1 LNITK
6 CAASKGYSTLVG
18 LFLASFI
25 LVFAS
30 SCLSGAD
37 GQKSDR
43 PIGTQQIVLNAF
55 PAAVFGNAC
64 EFVDIEALFNEALT
78 PDGATIQ
85 AVLTGS
91 TLPFNLRGCITFFD
105 PVVVDG
111 MADIEYGSGPLIG
124 VGDLGFVNV
133 AVTSTLQSGISQSN
147 FTTLVIEGVG
157 IVSITG
163 PDMITSDPDVFAT
176 IEVDTVGI
184 PPGTTVSFQVA
195 DSSCGFL
202 SNPTPV
208 LGSVFEGIAI
218 VQYNPF
224 EGTECTQTV
233 IATIVLPD
241 CSHAEDPDCPS
252 IPVEDR
258 TIQASVTFDQ
268 VAPPLPTPTPAPT
281 PTPLPTPTPTPGPT
295 PTPTPGPSINILVAN
310 DTIEPDN
317 STIVTATTSNSPP
330 NTNVCCDIPIESD
343 PESFLTFMTFVSP
356 PDAAVCGPTDING
369 EFFSVLTGGNVI
381 TLQTIQV
388 RCCID
393 SDTIANACDPEEPQD
408 STFVDINPQ
417 GVPPPIELSAEPSV
431 IPPGGQSTITAMTT
445 PPEQPPTEICFEIVV
460 DSSDPSMLNGGPCVP
475 VSSLGEAVIGLIGGN
490 VMTQESVTVRGCIDI
505 SGTMGMCDDVDPSG
519 FVTVVISPPTPT
531 PAPTPT
537 PPPPTPPPPLVPIQ
551 IVADNPSPIAG
562 ESTVI
567 NVFSMAPQNSVLCVE
582 RLADNTTGG
591 PSAIA
596 GPIVPP
602 ITPAGTV
609 CGFAN
614 AAGDL
619 TGVITLTIPG
629 TALPGEQVSLNG
641 CIDALPN
648 NFMCDVGDVFS
659 PTIFVIV
666 PPTPT
671 PTPTPTP

>member
-6 CAASKGYSTLVG
+6 CAPSKGYSTLVG
-18 LFLASFI
+18 LFLASLI

-37 GQKSDR
+37 GQKSGR

-85 AVLTGS
+85 AALTGS

-163 PDMITSDPDVFAT
+163 PDMITSDPDAFAT

-184 PPGTTVSFQVA
+184 LPGTIVSFQIA

-218 VQYNPF
+218 VQYNTI
-224 EGTECTQTV
+224 EDTECTQTV

-258 TIQASVTFDQ
+258 TIQASITFDQ
-268 VAPPLPTPTPAPT
+268 VAPPLPTPTPAPS

-295 PTPTPGPSINILVAN
+295 PTPTPGPSIDVTVFN
-310 DTIEPDN
+310 DTIEPDG

-330 NTNVCCDIPIESD
+330 STNVCCDIPIQSD

-369 EFFSVLTGGNVI
+369 DFFSVLTGGNVI

-393 SDTIANACDPEEPQD
+393 SDTIPNACDPEETQD

-417 GVPPPIELSAEPSV
+417 GVPPPIELSAQPSV

-460 DSSDPSMLNGGPCVP
+460 DSSPGSTLVGGPCVP
-475 VSSLGEAVIGLIGGN
+475 VSSLGEAVIGLQGGA
-490 VMTQESVTVRGCIDI
+490 VMTQQSVTVRGCIDVDM
-505 SGTMGMCDDVDPSG
+505 SGVCDGTDPSG

-531 PAPTPT
+531 PTPGPT
-537 PPPPTPPPPLVPIQ
+537 PPPVPAITIQATSSLVPPNGNTFINVISNQAADTELCVQILVDGTTGGSTISGPFGTPPPGTACAQ
-551 IVADNPSPIAG
+551 ADAG
-562 ESTVI
+562 GDAIGVI
-567 NVFSMAPQNSVLCVE
+567 N
-582 RLADNTTGG
+582 
-591 PSAIA
+591 
-596 GPIVPP
+596 
-602 ITPAGTV
+602 
-609 CGFAN
+609 
-614 AAGDL
+614 
-619 TGVITLTIPG
+619 LTIPG
-629 TALPGEQVSLNG
+629 TALSGQQVSLQG
-641 CIDALPN
+641 CISGGDST
-648 NFMCDVGDVFS
+648 CDGGDQSSSV
-659 PTIFVIV
+659 IFVTV
-666 PPTPT
+666 Q
-671 PTPTPTP
+671 